1 MWLHKLLTGDIM
13 QKQRKMRL
21 SIHKLRKKVCDVAM
35 QEQSETAST
44 KPKRYKILH
53 GSIKHGKA
61 IQIPVHRRSL
71 QTASFRRAVERSII
85 ATQKSG
91 NPVARYDVQRK
102 QAYLEYPD
110 GSRTYV
116 E

>member
-1 MWLHKLLTGDIM
+1 M
-13 QKQRKMRL
+13 
-21 SIHKLRKKVCDVAM
+21 AM
-35 QEQSETAST
+35 QEKLETAKT
-44 KPKRYKILH
+44 KPKRFKILH
-53 GSIKHGKA
+53 GSVKHDKA
-61 IQIPVHRRSL
+61 MRVSAHRRSR
-71 QTASFRRAVERSII
+71 QTASFRRAVERSIV